1 MPREIAAETATRL
14 ARVAAARS
22 RRRSNFIRTAI
33 RNALWDLEER
43 QTAAAYRRQPD
54 PAADAHVD
62 PAVWEAGEKPSRGK
76 KRRQCPR
83 RATRRTS

>member
-1 MPREIAAETATRL
+1 MPREIAAETAMRL

-22 RRRSNFIRTAI
+22 RRRSDFIRTAI
-33 RNALWDLEER
+33 PTVLWALEER

-62 PAVWEAGEKPSRGK
+62 PAVWEAGEKPSRRK
-76 KRRQCPR
+76 KRRQRPR
-83 RATRRTS
+83 RATRRAS